1 MEGSSGTRI
10 ARETARAILIDDKE
24 RLLLFKR
31 IRDGREPY
39 WNAPGGGLEPTDAS
53 LEAALRR
60 ELAEELGAEVSAA
73 VHVFL
78 HSAPSK
84 TAQGLAVHHYFLARL
99 LTMDIAARC
108 GPEFSDP
115 AKGVYEL
122 QRICLRDDAGVG
134 ELAALDLHPPALK
147 EFILTNR
154 EILLAEA
161 AAAPPR

>member
-1 MEGSSGTRI
+1 MGERPGIVRQ
-10 ARETARAILIDDKE
+10 AARAILIDDKE

-53 LEAALRR
+53 LEDALRR
-60 ELAEELGAEVSAA
+60 ELAEELGAEVSSA
-73 VHVFL
+73 VRVFL
-78 HSAPSK
+78 HSAPSR
-84 TAQGLAVHHYFLARL
+84 TGDGLAVHHYFLTRL
-99 LTMDIAARC
+99 LTLDMAARN

-115 AKGVYEL
+115 SRGIYEL
-122 QRICLRDDAGVG
+122 DRISLRTDD
-134 ELAALDLHPPALK
+134 LASLNVHPPALK

-161 AAAPPR
+161 AAAP